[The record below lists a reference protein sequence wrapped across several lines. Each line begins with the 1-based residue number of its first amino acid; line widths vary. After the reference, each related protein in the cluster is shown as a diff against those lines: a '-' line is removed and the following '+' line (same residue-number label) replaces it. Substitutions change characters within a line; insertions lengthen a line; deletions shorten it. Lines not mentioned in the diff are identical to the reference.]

1 MYQLKELRVRARLAQ
16 LLDHPERDARAAVHS
31 HAGRLIDHQQMRIFM
46 EDRELSGR
54 HSSRRFCLLS
64 DPKRRNAHQI
74 AEFEAIFRID
84 ASFVHPHL
92 AGAQDAVDMALGHA
106 LGQAHQEIVDALAL
120 SVLADLDIGDG
131 FSVECVAH
139 GFLNAAIK
147 WMA

>member
-1 MYQLKELRVRARLAQ
+1 
-16 LLDHPERDARAAVHS
+16 
-31 HAGRLIDHQQMRIFM
+31 
-46 EDRELSGR
+46 
-54 HSSRRFCLLS
+54 
-64 DPKRRNAHQI
+64 
-74 AEFEAIFRID
+74 
-84 ASFVHPHL
+84 
-92 AGAQDAVDMALGHA
+92 MALGHA